1 MGIISK
7 QRYILT
13 NNSMLLVFCW
23 IKTDIFWEDKVNTA
37 MGFSNMVT
45 FSFFL
50 ITVLLTILIS
60 LFDMRLYDISF
71 YEAVINI
78 YYSEIAIGRYISFM
92 GAIMGLVSS
101 LIIDFRI
108 RRSKK
113 ESNADERSQG

>member
-1 MGIISK
+1 
-7 QRYILT
+7 
-13 NNSMLLVFCW
+13 
-23 IKTDIFWEDKVNTA
+23 

-45 FSFFL
+45 LSFFL

-78 YYSEIAIGRYISFM
+78 YYSEIAIGRYISFI